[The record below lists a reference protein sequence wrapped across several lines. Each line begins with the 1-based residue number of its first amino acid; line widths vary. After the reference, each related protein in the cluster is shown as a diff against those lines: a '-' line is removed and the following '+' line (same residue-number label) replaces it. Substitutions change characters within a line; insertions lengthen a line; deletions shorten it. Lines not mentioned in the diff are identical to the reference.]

1 MRADPATTRD
11 VLAVIDQLRWVY
23 TERRV
28 QEARR
33 LFSAASDI
41 TLINVGTD
49 DEAIG
54 WEQIQAGAP
63 SEPLDPAR
71 ALPAMWK
78 RRWVSAQ
85 GDVAW
90 ASGEASTEAA
100 TPAGSV
106 RLDSRFTA
114 VLVREDGAWKLHTLH
129 VSRPAPSANRGAAAA
144 SRDTEAVG

>member
-78 RRWVSAQ
+78 RRWVSAH

-100 TPAGSV
+100 TPAG
-106 RLDSRFTA
+106 
-114 VLVREDGAWKLHTLH
+114 LVR
-129 VSRPAPSANRGAAAA
+129 
-144 SRDTEAVG
+144 